1 MDVMVW
7 FACRRWVRGPVV
19 TCLLWVS
26 GKSFASGFF
35 SKARRLAGVLW
46 ASRVGSDET
55 NQSDA
60 TNEAR
65 ARGKSGGI

>member
-7 FACRRWVRGPVV
+7 FACRMWVRGPVV

-35 SKARRLAGVLW
+35 SKARSLAGVLW
-46 ASRVGSDET
+46 ASRVEVT
-55 NQSDA
+55 KR
-60 TNEAR
+60 TR
-65 ARGKSGGI
+65 AMLPTKRGQEESRVEN